1 MTLSEELTC
10 YLAQRRSL
18 GHKLTT
24 SEYLLTQFCG
34 WLAARGQP
42 DTFTIEDAVAWA
54 RQPASAQPVWWSQR
68 LAALRPFA
76 AYLNACGADVP
87 VIPRALLPKVTTRA
101 TPFIYSQ
108 ADLDALIGA
117 CPAVF
122 PSARVAATMR
132 VIIGLLAVTGLRI
145 GEAVHLKV
153 PDFDAGNDVILVR
166 GAKTPLDRL
175 VPVHPATTAV
185 LAGYLAMPER
195 LATHPDPDGPVFVN
209 YKGTGFGIDVI
220 EQYFRRLT
228 RAAGLQPRGRARPR
242 LHDLRHTYA
251 TAQMAAAYR
260 NGGDPQRTL
269 SLLSTWLG
277 HTHVADTYWYITAS
291 PQLMALAA
299 ERLDR
304 ADRPGGQR

>member
-1 MTLSEELTC
+1 MTLSEELGC

-18 GHKLTT
+18 GYKLTT
-24 SEYLLTQFCG
+24 SEYLLAQFCG
-34 WLAARGQP
+34 WLAARGKP
-42 DTFTIEDAVAWA
+42 DTFTIDDAVAWA

-76 AYLNACGADVP
+76 AYLNACGAGVP
-87 VIPRALLPKVTTRA
+87 VISRALLPKVTTRA

-108 ADLDALIGA
+108 ADLDSLIGA
-117 CPAVF
+117 CSTVF
-122 PSARVAATMR
+122 KTARVATTMQ

-145 GEAVHLKV
+145 GEAVHLTV
-153 PDFDAGNDVILVR
+153 PDFDADNDVILVR
-166 GAKTPLDRL
+166 GSKTPLDRL
-175 VPVHPATTAV
+175 VPVDRTTTAV

-195 LATHPDPDGPVFVN
+195 LATHPDPAGPIFVN
-209 YKGTGFGIDVI
+209 YKGTGFVI
-220 EQYFRRLT
+220 ETIEQHFKRLT
-228 RAAGLQPRGRARPR
+228 RAAGLEPRGRARPR
-242 LHDLRHTYA
+242 LHDLRHTFA

-269 SLLSTWLG
+269 SLLATWLG
-277 HTHVADTYWYITAS
+277 HTHVADTYWYLTAS

-304 ADRPGGQR
+304 ADRSGGER